1 MASDLFV
8 SAGLKS
14 AQAHGESDR
23 PRLWLEAGV
32 WLVEGPAR
40 YCHSEP
46 EVKLLMLIAARRTE
60 RRERRFAVRDVGSG
74 RSGVTGS
81 IGAA

>member
-1 MASDLFV
+1 MASPI
-8 SAGLKS
+8 ARGC
-14 AQAHGESDR
+14 GWR
-23 PRLWLEAGV
+23 PVYGWSRALPGTATLN
-32 WLVEGPAR
+32 PR
-40 YCHSEP
+40 F
-46 EVKLLMLIAARRTE
+46 KLMMLIAARRTE